1 MKCIKCFLT
10 GSLMEILPKT
20 LLILVLS
27 LTTMITFSQEKYYNV
42 REHISETGRT
52 INITEQIQALID
64 KCNTSGGGTIYFPPG
79 EYLTGTIIIKDNIFL
94 EIGAGATL
102 FGSTNMQDYYHDG
115 LKSLIY
121 ADGSENCG
129 IKGYGTING
138 QGDFFWRGKEHPY
151 TRPDRFVLFE
161 NSKNVKISD
170 ITLINSPNWN
180 VDIRFCENVWID
192 RVTILNERKAPN
204 TDGIDPVSSKN
215 VFISN
220 CYIETGDDAICPKT
234 RGDRPLENLVVTNC
248 ILISDDSAIKFG
260 TRSDSDMR
268 NMVFSNIVIRNTEYG
283 IAFYVK
289 DGGTVENIRF
299 QNIHIETTHNMVADV
314 TKPMGTYPIFMDLE
328 RRSPNTKLGAVRN
341 IFFDGIT
348 IDSPEGHC
356 LFLGQPDCKLENSYL
371 GNIHYTLQ
379 RRGTFDGNTKPRGVR
394 NLTEKAD
401 NDYAD
406 VYSHFTF
413 AFIDGLQIAGL
424 FINDLDNK
432 KEFERRMLWGYDIH
446 NVKISNFSN
455 DLSVPNS
462 ELPQFHFRESS
473 SIEIT
478 SCSPAATSSPLF
490 YFEGDSKNILI
501 HNNDFRKIEELTAF
515 DKAFNKAELYL
526 INNVTKSNLEN

>member
-1 MKCIKCFLT
+1 MKIQ
-10 GSLMEILPKT
+10 PKT
-20 LLILVLS
+20 LFILL
-27 LTTMITFSQEKYYNV
+27 LLFTTRFAFSQEKYYNV
-42 REHISETGRT
+42 NDYISETGKT
-52 INITEQIQALID
+52 TTITEQLQSLID
-64 KCNTSGGGTIYFPPG
+64 DCSTSGGGTIYFPPG
-79 EYLTGTIIIKDNIFL
+79 EYLTGTIIIKDNTYL

-102 FGSTNMQDYYHDG
+102 YGSTNMQDYYNDG

-121 ADGSENCG
+121 ANGSENCG
-129 IKGYGTING
+129 ISGHGTING

-161 NSKNVKISD
+161 NCKNVKISD

-192 RVTILNERKAPN
+192 RVTILSERKAPN

-220 CYIETGDDAICPKT
+220 CYIEVGDDAICPKT

-283 IAFYVK
+283 IAFYAK
-289 DGGTVENIRF
+289 DGGIVENIRF
-299 QNIHIETTHNMVADV
+299 ENIHIETTHNMVADV

-328 RRSPNTKLGAVRN
+328 TRSRNPKLGAIRN
-341 IFFDGIT
+341 IFFSDIT

-356 LFLGQPDCKLENSYL
+356 LFLGQPDSKLENINL
-371 GNIHYTLQ
+371 HNIHYTLH
-379 RRGTFDGNTKPRGVR
+379 RRGTFEGNTKPRGVR
-394 NLTEKAD
+394 SLTEKAE
-401 NDYAD
+401 NDYSD

-413 AFIDGLQIAGL
+413 AFIDGLQINGL
-424 FINDLDNK
+424 FISDLDES
-432 KEFERRMLWGYDIH
+432 KEFERSMLWGHDIH

-455 DLSVPNS
+455 NLTMPNR
-462 ELPQFHFRESS
+462 EFAQFHFRKSS

-478 SCSPAATSSPLF
+478 SCSPVATESPLF
-490 YFEGDSKNILI
+490 YFEGASKNILI
-501 HNNDFRKIEELTAF
+501 HNNDFRAIEKLTAF
-515 DKAFNKAELYL
+515 DQEFNKAELQMV
-526 INNVTKSNLEN
+526 NNVMKK